1 MVLGDG
7 GAPLFIDGGGGRTRR
22 QTRLIL
28 DFSMMA
34 LDFHYYYVLI
44 PIFWS
49 SDFKVMFFLTPRLKI
64 ASNLN

>member
-1 MVLGDG
+1 MLFWFVVLGDG

-28 DFSMMA
+28 NFSMMA

-49 SDFKVMFFLTPRLKI
+49 SDF
-64 ASNLN
+64 